1 MEKLIYLIFK
11 RARLS
16 ALNIKREDDD
26 EHDDE
31 SEGGS
36 LFDKM
41 PEPDMLIENDTVFV
55 TRSWIPDFL
64 ANQTRNQVETIQKKV
79 TLSEKEKAERLQQRK
94 QMEMERKKALKA
106 ALKRAKLKK
115 LNNIDEER
123 QDESVSNI
131 SNIYLP

>member
-1 MEKLIYLIFK
+1 MNLK
-11 RARLS
+11 RD
-16 ALNIKREDDD
+16 DDD

-36 LFDKM
+36 LFDTM

-123 QDESVSNI
+123 QDESVSNFL
-131 SNIYLP
+131 SIYLP